1 MKPEEQK
8 RLKDLENAV
17 RELQQKNRIYPGGFA
32 PKAVRQPDIDGIIII
47 RGLAADRPTDG
58 STEIQAYYAED
69 TKTLSIWN
77 TVNEAWE
84 VEVLT

>member
-1 MKPEEQK
+1 MTIEEK
-8 RLKDLENAV
+8 VSKLEKQV
-17 RELQQKNRIYPGGFA
+17 KELMETRRVQQGGIA
-32 PKAVRQPDIDGIIII
+32 PKAVQQQDINGIIIF
-47 RGLAADRPTDG
+47 RGLASERPTNGD
-58 STEIQAYYAED
+58 TEIQAFYAED

>member
-1 MKPEEQK
+1 MTLEERIK
-8 RLKDLENAV
+8 KLEDDFKTFDEN
-17 RELQQKNRIYPGGFA
+17 KRIYPGGLA
-32 PKAVRQPDIDGIIII
+32 PKAVKQTDIDGIIIF
-47 RGLAADRPTDG
+47 RGLAEERPTAGD
-58 STEIQAYYAED
+58 TEVQAFYAED

>member
-1 MKPEEQK
+1 MTLEERVKKLEDQIKELEEK
-8 RLKDLENAV
+8 RVQA
-17 RELQQKNRIYPGGFA
+17 GGFV
-32 PKAVRQPDIDGIIII
+32 PKSVRQQDIDGIIFF
-47 RGLAADRPTDG
+47 RGLADDRPTNG
-58 STEIQAYYAED
+58 NTEIQAYYAED